1 MQLVSMAV
9 PIGGTSALDDRLQSL
24 WNVNFPQAGKCIR
37 ANDASIA
44 GFKTTIALMGLQAD
58 QCLISI
64 DSDLLADHQAF
75 AHLKTALA
83 ETAYITD
90 QSDSLA
96 VLDLQGSLAQPALER
111 ICMLDLSLFDSS
123 TVARTVME
131 HLSVVIEIPSSQ
143 HARLYSPRSSAKSF
157 LHAIQTSL
165 SNVSSQST

>member
-1 MQLVSMAV
+1 
-9 PIGGTSALDDRLQSL
+9 
-24 WNVNFPQAGKCIR
+24 
-37 ANDASIA
+37 
-44 GFKTTIALMGLQAD
+44 MGLQAD

>member
-1 MQLVSMAV
+1 MADSSLTSSLTSDSPLFGYSQFFEDTQLREVTSLQLVSMAV

-83 ETAYITD
+83 ETAYI
-90 QSDSLA
+90 
-96 VLDLQGSLAQPALER
+96 
-111 ICMLDLSLFDSS
+111 LSLI
-123 TVARTVME
+123 
-131 HLSVVIEIPSSQ
+131 HI
-143 HARLYSPRSSAKSF
+143 
-157 LHAIQTSL
+157 
-165 SNVSSQST
+165 